1 VHIIASTDRDQV
13 LSITPVWDLPF
24 GKGSR
29 FYSNPPAA
37 AGIFVNGWTLSSVI
51 QIQSGQPVGLN
62 NGWTDS
68 CPLSQLRPS
77 HKPSSGEWLKDDA
90 ATIANCWS
98 EVPNVEGY
106 AWGLQTLPQQDSAVR
121 QPTVP
126 DIDLSLQKSTPI
138 HENLTFTL
146 RLDAFNSF
154 NSPQFG
160 GPDSNPADGT
170 PVYTPGSGW
179 SGFGTIGP
187 TQYNF
192 PRIMKVSGKISF

>member
-1 VHIIASTDRDQV
+1 
-13 LSITPVWDLPF
+13 
-24 GKGSR
+24 
-29 FYSNPPAA
+29 
-37 AGIFVNGWTLSSVI
+37 
-51 QIQSGQPVGLN
+51 VGLN

-68 CPLSQLRPS
+68 CPLSQIHPAG
-77 HKPSSGEWLKDDA
+77 KPSMGNWFRNDQT
-90 ATIANCWS
+90 TINNCWNQI
-98 EVPNVEGY
+98 PNVDGY
-106 AWGLQTLPQQDSAVR
+106 TWGLQTLPTQVSAVR

-138 HENLTFTL
+138 RENLNFIL

-179 SGFGTIGP
+179 SGFGTIGA

-192 PRIMKVSGKISF
+192 PRILKVSGKITF